1 MRGRAYQLLT
11 SFRSGLS
18 GAGAAFA
25 MSRLILRARIIPE
38 NITPELDDPAVEQR
52 LAAAI
57 EALQQERA
65 PGFGA
70 GRSGGGSF

>member
-38 NITPELDDPAVEQR
+38 NITPELDDPGIEQR
-52 LAAAI
+52 LEAAIAAI
-57 EALQQERA
+57 EKERA
-65 PGFGA
+65 APPP
-70 GRSGGGSF
+70 RRNSGSF